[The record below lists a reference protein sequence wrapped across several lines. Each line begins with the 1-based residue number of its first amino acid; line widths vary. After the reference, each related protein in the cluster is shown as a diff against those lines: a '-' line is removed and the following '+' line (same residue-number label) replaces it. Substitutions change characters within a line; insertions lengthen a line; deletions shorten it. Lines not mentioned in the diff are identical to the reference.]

1 VTSEPSSPLSKHV
14 LVDVSPARIARVWSA
29 VSARLDTAPR
39 TGKRWLV
46 RSLVAAGAVGVLA
59 LGVVAGAQ
67 RYRSGA
73 EAPSAWQGAAL
84 STSGDAMA
92 VKLDDGSQVELAAH
106 TRVKVTENRPSNVAL
121 GLEHGRVDC
130 DITPRPGRQ
139 FAVVA
144 AGVEVRVTGTRFSVE
159 LATPRRVEVEVTRGS
174 VEVSWRGAAAPKRLA
189 AGERWSVE
197 LDQPVAV
204 GTAPPASEAP
214 EPPSAPSGVEAAS
227 SADLPRPSA
236 SQARE
241 PAVAGPRELFD
252 LGNAARRAGDA
263 AGAARA
269 YEQLLEHHPRDARAG
284 LAAFELGRLRMDRLG
299 DVHGAIQVLQ
309 RAVAL
314 APGAGFR
321 EDAMARLVDAY
332 SAAGATERC
341 RSARSAYLESYPM
354 GVRAAAM
361 ARRCGGR

>member
-14 LVDVSPARIARVWSA
+14 VVDVSPARVARVWAA
-29 VSARLDTAPR
+29 VSTRLETAPR
-39 TGKRWLV
+39 AGKRWLV
-46 RSLVAAGAVGVLA
+46 RGLVAAGAVGVLA
-59 LGVVAGAQ
+59 LGAFGAQ
-67 RYRSGA
+67 RYWTGA
-73 EAPSAWQGAAL
+73 ETASAWQGAAL

-92 VKLDDGSQVELAAH
+92 VKLDDGSEVELAAH
-106 TRVKVTENRPSNVAL
+106 TLVKVTENRPSNVVL

-139 FAVVA
+139 FSVFAG
-144 AGVEVRVTGTRFSVE
+144 GVEVRVTGTRFSVE
-159 LATPRRVEVEVTRGS
+159 LAAERRVEVEVTRGS
-174 VEVSWRGAAAPKRLA
+174 VEVSFRGAASPKRLA

-197 LDQPVAV
+197 LEPMVAQA
-204 GTAPPASEAP
+204 APKASENP
-214 EPPSAPSGVEAAS
+214 EPPSAPTTAEALP
-227 SADLPRPSA
+227 SADAPRPST
-236 SQARE
+236 SSVRE

-263 AGAARA
+263 GGAARA

-299 DVHGAIQVLQ
+299 DVHGAISALQ

-341 RSARSAYLESYPM
+341 RSARSAYLESYPN
-354 GVRAAAM
+354 GVRAAAV

>member
-1 VTSEPSSPLSKHV
+1 V
-14 LVDVSPARIARVWSA
+14 VDVSPARVARVWAA
-29 VSARLDTAPR
+29 VSTRLDTAPR
-39 TGKRWLV
+39 TGKRWVV
-46 RSLVAAGAVGVLA
+46 RTLVAAALVGVLSIGV
-59 LGVVAGAQ
+59 LGVQ
-67 RYRSGA
+67 RYRGGGA
-73 EAPSAWQGAAL
+73 ETASAWQGAAL

-92 VKLDDGSQVELAAH
+92 VKLDDGSEVELAAH

-121 GLEHGRVDC
+121 GLERGRVDC
-130 DITPRPGRQ
+130 DITPRPGRH
-139 FAVVA
+139 FAVFA

-174 VEVSWRGAAAPKRLA
+174 VEVSFRGAAAPKRLA
-189 AGERWSVE
+189 AGERWSVD
-197 LDQPVAV
+197 LDQPVTESA
-204 GTAPPASEAP
+204 APKASESP
-214 EPPSAPSGVEAAS
+214 EPPSPPSSVEAPSSVDA
-227 SADLPRPSA
+227 PRPSA
-236 SQARE
+236 SPPRE

-299 DVHGAIQVLQ
+299 DVHGAIQALQ

-332 SAAGATERC
+332 SAAGATVRC
-341 RSARSAYLESYPM
+341 RSAQSAYLESYPT
-354 GVRAAAM
+354 GVRAAAV
-361 ARRCGGR
+361 ARRCGAR